1 MPTLAKCSKFIAPI
15 FSEFGGII
23 KEPDSREQGTMTFL
37 IYRDFH
43 LGITAKHVV
52 GDYELPSLE
61 QNLSLA
67 LTKMRPLPGRL
78 VYASP
83 SDPLDGPADLA
94 IFALHGASIVDGGR
108 DFLPEPM
115 AITTLQV
122 GDWCLSKGYPGE
134 LRGPHK
140 TRPNVMQHPQV
151 DVAAQCEGVSDRR
164 IRVGAGKARHDKGRF
179 SFGGM
184 SGGPIFKHVTEDDL
198 EFVGMI
204 TEGIGPRE
212 QCLTEPGVVEE
223 TDGILVNGIPI
234 TKTILSRLLDHLPE
248 KLLAVQPLRVLRR
261 IHVVDK
267 LPRSGDSDINGK

>member
-1 MPTLAKCSKFIAPI
+1 
-15 FSEFGGII
+15 
-23 KEPDSREQGTMTFL
+23 
-37 IYRDFH
+37 
-43 LGITAKHVV
+43 
-52 GDYELPSLE
+52 
-61 QNLSLA
+61 
-67 LTKMRPLPGRL
+67 
-78 VYASP
+78 
-83 SDPLDGPADLA
+83 
-94 IFALHGASIVDGGR
+94 
-108 DFLPEPM
+108 
-115 AITTLQV
+115 
-122 GDWCLSKGYPGE
+122 
-134 LRGPHK
+134 
-140 TRPNVMQHPQV
+140 MQHPQV

>member
-1 MPTLAKCSKFIAPI
+1 MRMPALLLASA
-15 FSEFGGII
+15 
-23 KEPDSREQGTMTFL
+23 
-37 IYRDFH
+37 
-43 LGITAKHVV
+43 A
-52 GDYELPSLE
+52 
-61 QNLSLA
+61 
-67 LTKMRPLPGRL
+67 
-78 VYASP
+78 
-83 SDPLDGPADLA
+83 
-94 IFALHGASIVDGGR
+94 
-108 DFLPEPM
+108 
-115 AITTLQV
+115 
-122 GDWCLSKGYPGE
+122 CLSA
-134 LRGPHK
+134 LAPHAFAQ
-140 TRPNVMQHPQV
+140 T
-151 DVAAQCEGVSDRR
+151 AAALSGSVTSAKEGAVEGVVVSARKDGSTITVSVISD
-164 IRVGAGKARHDKGRF
+164 DKGRF